1 MKLIEPKV
9 IPPLD
14 KQFRP
19 AVLSILSFLEAVSSS
34 GEAAPLTIFLER
46 KGKFVSSFTTRVFRK
61 GSAQFK
67 NNFSYVEKLVK
78 TLLWQRGG
86 VKIIIGGE
94 KEIGEHIKKIYS
106 PRGKYCF
113 DVNIMTRIYEKPFTV
128 EITKVDNVPQ
138 SKERTLPLGGNLSG
152 CRLGF
157 DLGASDVKFAA
168 TKEGEVVFS
177 EEVVW
182 HPKEQTTPKYHYNI
196 IMQGLKKAAS
206 YLPKVDAIGGSAA
219 GVYIDNRVRVASIF
233 RGIPEDIFEKE
244 VKNFF
249 INMQKDWGDI
259 PLVVVND
266 GEVAALAGALTL
278 GVNKIL
284 GIALGSSF
292 AAGYINSEGKIT
304 GWLNELAFVP
314 LDFSE
319 YAPEDDWSKERGC
332 AVQYLS
338 QVAVI
343 RLAEKVGITYEK
355 FLSPAEKLKYI
366 QELLIKNDPRL
377 SPIFETVGV
386 YLGYA
391 IAHFCHFYDIEHI
404 LILGRVVSGEGGNII
419 LKKTKEVLQKEFY
432 HLYNKITLHLPEEK
446 LRRVGQAVAAASLPI
461 L

>member
-1 MKLIEPKV
+1 MKLIEPKI

-14 KQFRP
+14 EEFRP
-19 AVLSILSFLEAVSSS
+19 AILSTHTFLEAVSSS
-34 GEAAPLTIFLER
+34 GEEAPLTIFLER
-46 KGKFVSSFTTRVFRK
+46 SDESTSSFSTRVFAKR
-61 GSAQFK
+61 SLLFE

-86 VKIIIGGE
+86 MKIIIGGE
-94 KEIGEHIKKIYS
+94 KEIGEHIKRIYS
-106 PRGKYCF
+106 KDGKYSF
-113 DVNIMTRIYEKPFTV
+113 DVNIMSRIYEKPFTV
-128 EITKVDNVPQ
+128 EILGIDNVPQ
-138 SKERTLPLGGNLSG
+138 SKEKTLPLGGEFSG

-157 DLGASDVKFAA
+157 DLGASDIKVAA
-168 TKEGEVVFS
+168 SLDGEVVFS
-177 EEVVW
+177 EEIVW
-182 HPKEQTTPKYHYNI
+182 HPKEQTTPQYHYNI

-249 INMQKDWGDI
+249 INMQKDWGNI

-284 GIALGSSF
+284 GVALGSSF

-304 GWLNELAFVP
+304 DWLNELAFVP
-314 LDFSE
+314 MDLSPD
-319 YAPEDDWSKERGC
+319 APRDDWSGDRGC

-338 QVAVI
+338 QAAVI

-366 QELLIKNDPRL
+366 QELLIKNDHRI
-377 SPIFETVGV
+377 SPIFETIGV

-391 IAHFCHFYDIEHI
+391 IAYFCHFYDIDNA
-404 LILGRVVSGEGGNII
+404 LILGRVVSGVGGNII
-419 LKKTKEVLQKEFY
+419 LTKTKEVLQREFS
-432 HLYNKITLHLPEEK
+432 HLHNRITLHLPDEK